1 MNAPPSRSPS
11 RSPSPRA
18 AWPVLLAAALLVA
31 AVALPRIDAS
41 RPAPRYQV
49 SFDVSQSM
57 DVEDVVVDGAPASRL
72 ELARRAAA
80 GLLADLPCGSMLGWS
95 AFVGQRVTT
104 LVEPLETCAHYEAL
118 LSSLEGVD
126 GRLRWENGSSVGKGL
141 HQSLRA
147 ASEIDEGV
155 AVLMFSD
162 GHEAPPLR
170 EGATGMPRNPADGV
184 GGTVLGVGGDVPVR
198 VPKSD
203 SEGRRVGWWS
213 DEDVVQL
220 PGAAA
225 ATSRESLS
233 RLHGEHL
240 EALAGLAG
248 LGYARL
254 EDPDALWPL
263 LRADADRARV
273 PTDFSWAPALVALA
287 ALAWRFAPRR
297 ATRAARAAR
306 RDGVDGGGEQSSRR
320 AARRWRAGYTGAQTE
335 QEY

>member
-1 MNAPPSRSPS
+1 MSRREPVAVNASPAT
-11 RSPSPRA
+11 RA
-18 AWPVLLAAALLVA
+18 AWPTLLAAVALAA
-31 AVALPRIDAS
+31 AVALPRIDAP

-80 GLLADLPCGSMLGWS
+80 ELLADLPCGSMLGWS

-118 LSSLEGVD
+118 LSSLEAID
-126 GRLRWENGSSVGKGL
+126 GRLRWENGSGVGKGL

-147 ASEIDEGV
+147 ASDISARLGEGV
-155 AVLMFSD
+155 AVLMLSD

-170 EGATGMPRNPADGV
+170 EGATGMPKNPAEGV

-203 SEGRRVGWWS
+203 PEGRRVGWWS

-240 EALAGLAG
+240 ESLAGLAG

-263 LRADADRARV
+263 LRADAARARV

-287 ALAWRFAPRR
+287 ALAWRFAPPRP
-297 ATRAARAAR
+297 
-306 RDGVDGGGEQSSRR
+306 RR
-320 AARRWRAGYTGAQTE
+320 AARLAARGETRRKACPDGYTGAEGE
-335 QEY
+335 QEC

>member
-1 MNAPPSRSPS
+1 MSA
-11 RSPSPRA
+11 SPSPRA
-18 AWPVLLAAALLVA
+18 AWSVLLAAAALAA

-41 RPAPRYQV
+41 RPAPRYQA

-57 DVEDVVVDGAPASRL
+57 DARDVVVDGAPASRL
-72 ELARRAAA
+72 GLAKRAAA

-95 AFVGQRVTT
+95 AFVGQRVTA
-104 LVEPLETCAHYEAL
+104 LVEPLEVCAHYEAL
-118 LSSLEGVD
+118 LSSLEGID
-126 GRLRWENGSSVGKGL
+126 GRLRWENGSAVGKGL

-147 ASEIDEGV
+147 AREIGEGV

-203 SEGRRVGWWS
+203 AEGRRVGWWS

-273 PTDFSWAPALVALA
+273 PTDFSWVAALVALA

-297 ATRAARAAR
+297 ADRAR
-306 RDGVDGGGEQSSRR
+306 RRVRGDEGGGRGRR
-320 AARRWRAGYTGAQTE
+320 TVARRGHAGYTGAQTE